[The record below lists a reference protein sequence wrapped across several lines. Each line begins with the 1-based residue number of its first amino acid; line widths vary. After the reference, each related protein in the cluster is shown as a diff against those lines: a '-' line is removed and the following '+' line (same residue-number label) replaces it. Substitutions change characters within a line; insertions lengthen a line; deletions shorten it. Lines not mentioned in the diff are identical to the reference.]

1 MKKIITISREYCSVG
16 HTIAELVSKTL
27 GVPFY
32 DRELIELASQQSGL
46 SPEFIKSNEQKIS
59 SGLMYNL
66 LLSSTGTV
74 PNSTGMSG
82 GISTKPTLPLPDQ
95 VFNAQRT
102 VILELAKK
110 GPCIIVGR
118 CADFIL
124 KHSEDIAQNEL
135 MNVFVYAPFEERVSH
150 CMERTGFDR
159 SAAEKEIKKMDTYR
173 TNHYST
179 FTEQNWGQ
187 RQNYDLL
194 INSSLLGL
202 EASARLIADIAK
214 QAD

>member
-1 MKKIITISREYCSVG
+1 MKKIITISREYCSGG

-66 LLSSTGTV
+66 LLSSTCTV